1 MSAANQLPGQVVA
14 ALMRGDRL
22 QAVRLL
28 REASGQGLKETV
40 AAVEAWSA
48 QQPGQSPTVD
58 VQAIRAALQKGK
70 VIDAIRQLREANPAM
85 DLRPGKVAGEA
96 TRHGTAAQTAADAVR
111 HRSANATATRP
122 PTVAEG
128 DRGGYALVLLVLAAA
143 IAALVWWF
151 VSA

>member
-1 MSAANQLPGQVVA
+1 M
-14 ALMRGDRL
+14 
-22 QAVRLL
+22 
-28 REASGQGLKETV
+28 
-40 AAVEAWSA
+40 EAWSA
-48 QQPGQSPTVD
+48 QQPGQSPAVD

-85 DLRPGKVAGEA
+85 DLRPGKVAAEA

-143 IAALVWWF
+143 VAALAWWF
-151 VSA
+151 LSP